1 MSEVLRSA
9 QMFAVVVLVS
19 GLTGLWPES
28 TAMSSTGVDRSDEN
42 PGAQHDESGLPARA
56 LLRIGTDNLR
66 TGVIPAEIVFSPD
79 GKLVASPVACRGGL
93 PEVFLF
99 GVRGGR
105 LIKRLRAPDRPP
117 GFVQCLAFS
126 PDGSKLLWG
135 ESTGYVALWDLTGDK
150 ILFRAMLHRGEVEAV
165 VLSADGK
172 LMASGGADGTV
183 HVRQVDSPKKDL
195 RDLDV
200 GEQRKAPGPVDPAG
214 VRCLAFT
221 PDGTRLIAGAGLS
234 GSIFVWKSRT
244 GNFCSGSRGRLSSPI
259 RRITS

>member
-79 GKLVASPVACRGGL
+79 GKLVASPVAWRGGL

-117 GFVQCLAFS
+117 GFVQCLAFRPTVRSCSGANPRGMSHSGTS
-126 PDGSKLLWG
+126 PETRFYFGRCC
-135 ESTGYVALWDLTGDK
+135 TGG
-150 ILFRAMLHRGEVEAV
+150 
-165 VLSADGK
+165 
-172 LMASGGADGTV
+172 
-183 HVRQVDSPKKDL
+183 
-195 RDLDV
+195 
-200 GEQRKAPGPVDPAG
+200 
-214 VRCLAFT
+214 
-221 PDGTRLIAGAGLS
+221 
-234 GSIFVWKSRT
+234 KSRPWSYRPT
-244 GNFCSGSRGRLSSPI
+244 AS
-259 RRITS
+259 